1 MGDVQRKMVSYEI
14 SWIKKRKQPLT
25 APIVIVWSVIGLIA
39 GGMIATEFG
48 PLFGWRNMEGMS
60 AYFGLLFGSPLG
72 LIAGA
77 VFGYRMSRGFGDDT
91 KKRGNFLFLTFVGVG
106 ALIAGIVALEAYRTR
121 DHLDPSL
128 SITCYMRLPE
138 GVAAPPKDTK
148 STLELR
154 SDKETRRSSPYNV
167 PEWEMKDGRATA
179 QNSVEVYRATTDRK
193 AAVTIGNGPT
203 YVFKV
208 NAPARPKTYSYEGSW
223 QKPEGVEGAGGVGD
237 LEARCLM

>member
-1 MGDVQRKMVSYEI
+1 MVRRFAVRLAVKEDSM
-14 SWIKKRKQPLT
+14 T
-25 APIVIVWSVIGLIA
+25 ALIVIVWSVIGFIA
-39 GGMIATEFG
+39 GGLIATELG

-91 KKRGNFLFLTFVGVG
+91 KKRGNFLFGTMIGV
-106 ALIAGIVALEAYRTR
+106 AAIVMAVVAFEKYRTR
-121 DHLDPSL
+121 DHLEDSL
-128 SITCYMRLPE
+128 WLTCYMRLPE

-148 STLELR
+148 SSLELR
-154 SDKETRRSSPYNV
+154 SDKETRRSSQYNV

-179 QNSVEVYRATTDRK
+179 QNSVEVYRATPNRK
-193 AAVTIGNGPT
+193 AAVTIEGGPT

-208 NAPARPKTYSYEGSW
+208 DAPARPKRYSYEGEW
-223 QKPEGVEGAGGVGD
+223 MKPESVEGAGGMGGVGM
-237 LEARCLM
+237 EVKCGM